1 VDGDGAVG
9 KFGVGVSTVEEEIP
23 GKDFAFRAT
32 ETRVGCTGGHVSAVD
47 GKVSIR
53 GLGIE

>member
-1 VDGDGAVG
+1 MDGDGAVG